1 MTTLLLAMPNNIKTL
16 GKLKAVIKN
25 KIWEEAR
32 HV

>member
-1 MTTLLLAMPNNIKTL
+1 MPNNIKTL

-25 KIWEEAR
+25 KIWGEAR